1 MRRAHKYYSP
11 TTILTK
17 GTIVNTTTIPA
28 GADVAPQ
35 RTRARPILSRRFYL
49 GFAAL
54 FAFGVFAQAFFAGAM
69 ILISNDWRPWHIGI
83 GHLMSSPIPLI
94 PLLMIILSFVGRLP
108 RADKWLTFLLF
119 VLALLQP
126 FMLYFR
132 GMLPLLGALHPANAL
147 LLFVLPL
154 WLIARVRQV
163 MREPASASA

>member
-1 MRRAHKYYSP
+1 M
-11 TTILTK
+11 
-17 GTIVNTTTIPA
+17 NTTHIHPGAEA
-28 GADVAPQ
+28 GPQ
-35 RTRARPILSRRFYL
+35 QAAARPVVSRRIYL

-54 FAFGVFAQAFFAGAM
+54 FAIGVFAQAFFAGAM

-83 GHLMSSPIPLI
+83 GHLLSSPIPLI
-94 PLLMIILSFVGRLP
+94 PLLLIILSFVGRLP
-108 RADKWLTFLLF
+108 RGDKWLTFLLF

-163 MREPASASA
+163 MREPA